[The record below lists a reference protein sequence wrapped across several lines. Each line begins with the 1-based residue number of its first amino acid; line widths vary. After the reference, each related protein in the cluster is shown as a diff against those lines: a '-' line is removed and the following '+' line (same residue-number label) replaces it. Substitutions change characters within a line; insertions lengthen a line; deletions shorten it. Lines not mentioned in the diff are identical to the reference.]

1 MYEVLLTTPPHDI
14 KEHISNVVTEIVAH
28 IPDDDKIL
36 CEKTLELV
44 AGTNKQ
50 LRGSDYR
57 EISMVLAKQ
66 LRGYKEK
73 DTCNF
78 KMSTSYMNLS
88 FINPNFH

>member
-1 MYEVLLTTPPHDI
+1 MYEVLPTEPLHDI

-28 IPDDDKIL
+28 LPDDEKIL

-44 AGTNKQ
+44 AGTKEQ

-57 EISMVLAKQ
+57 EISIVLAKQ

-73 DTCNF
+73 D
-78 KMSTSYMNLS
+78 S
-88 FINPNFH
+88 